1 MITVRTGYG
10 GITPKVRTTSKVAAM
25 SPTGEGFSPRFSKL
39 DMSERTDNSRPLP
52 NRMIGRRQLLG
63 GGAALFTCMQL
74 PVARADLDFDD
85 PDDLL
90 TAAVKLRGTLDDRMV
105 IWWMKGVRY
114 GVVKDELNP
123 LFNMLVGSFSRYKEV
138 PGRGYQVTMLELG
151 YLTDL
156 ETGEPL
162 DEFKNPYTGK
172 VVKVP
177 EQRLGPLPVMLTS
190 SGVEIDSGA
199 TFAEIDLRTRLGP
212 AIVEGDDIWLRED
225 STAKVDSDLPMMGKH
240 VYNELVTYRGRVSDV
255 NNPDLAA
262 APATVAYQS
271 VTSWREWFK
280 SGGMPGHTTARAAGR
295 KIFSVDELPADY
307 LAAAQARHPEII
319 ADPEAAL
326 DAPAPVPH

>member
-1 MITVRTGYG
+1 
-10 GITPKVRTTSKVAAM
+10 
-25 SPTGEGFSPRFSKL
+25 
-39 DMSERTDNSRPLP
+39 
-52 NRMIGRRQLLG
+52 
-63 GGAALFTCMQL
+63 MQL

-85 PDDLL
+85 PGDLL

-123 LFNMLVGSFSRYKEV
+123 LFNMLVGSFSRYEEV

-172 VVKVP
+172 IVTVP

-190 SGVEIDSGA
+190 NGVEIESGGA
-199 TFAEIDLRTRLGP
+199 FDAIELKTRLGP
-212 AIVEGDDIWLRED
+212 AIVDGDDIWLRED

-240 VYNELVTYRGRVSDV
+240 VYNELVTYRGRVSDL
-255 NNPDLAA
+255 NNPDLAS
-262 APATVAYQS
+262 APASVTYQS
-271 VTSWREWFK
+271 VTSWREWFE
-280 SGGMPGHTTARAAGR
+280 SGGIPGHTTARAAGK
-295 KIFSVDELPADY
+295 KIFSVEQFPDDY

-326 DAPAPVPH
+326 DAPPPAPH

>member
-1 MITVRTGYG
+1 MAKDRQ
-10 GITPKVRTTSKVAAM
+10 A
-25 SPTGEGFSPRFSKL
+25 
-39 DMSERTDNSRPLP
+39 DMSERSENSCPMA
-52 NRMIGRRQLLG
+52 NRLIGRRQLLG
-63 GGAALFTCMQL
+63 GSAALLACMQL

-85 PDDLL
+85 PGDLL

-172 VVKVP
+172 IVTVP

-190 SGVEIDSGA
+190 SGVEIDTGA
-199 TFAEIDLRTRLGP
+199 SFDSIDLKTRLGP
-212 AIVEGDDIWLRED
+212 AIVDGDDIWLRED

-262 APATVAYQS
+262 APATVTYQS
-271 VTSWREWFK
+271 VTSWREWFE
-280 SGGMPGHTTARAAGR
+280 SGGIPGHTTARAAGK
-295 KIFSVDELPADY
+295 KIFSIEQLPADY
-307 LAAAQARHPEII
+307 LAAAQERHPEII

-326 DAPAPVPH
+326 DAPPPAPH

>member
-1 MITVRTGYG
+1 
-10 GITPKVRTTSKVAAM
+10 
-25 SPTGEGFSPRFSKL
+25 
-39 DMSERTDNSRPLP
+39 MSERTNKSRPELK
-52 NRMIGRRQLLG
+52 RLISRRRLLG
-63 GGAALFTCMQL
+63 GGAAVLTGVYL
-74 PVARADLDFDD
+74 PLARANLDFSN

-123 LFNMLVGSFSRYKEV
+123 LFNMLIGSFSRYKEI
-138 PGRGYQVTMLELG
+138 PGRGYEVKMLELG

-162 DEFKNPYTGK
+162 DQFKNPYTNK

-177 EQRLGPLPVMLTS
+177 EQRLGPFPVMLTS
-190 SGVEIDSGA
+190 SGVEIDSGG
-199 TFAEIDLRTRLGP
+199 TFAEINLKTRLGP

-240 VYNELVTYRGRVSDV
+240 IYNELVTYRGRVSDV

-262 APATVAYQS
+262 APAEVIYQS
-271 VTSWREWFK
+271 VTSWRAWFR
-280 SGGMPGHTTARAAGR
+280 SDGVPGHTTARATGR
-295 KIFSVDELPADY
+295 KVFSVDQLPTDY
-307 LAAAQARHPEII
+307 LAAAKMRHPEII
-319 ADPEAAL
+319 KDPAAAL
-326 DAPAPVPH
+326 DAPLSATH